1 MHHQRPQ
8 PVSETHDSQA
18 HALVGRNRLRF
29 EAIDFECFPNG
40 RCTAVVELEW
50 KDRARFEGRAEGT
63 HNMQGGLRAGAL
75 ATLRAAESAAEGR
88 LKLEFV
94 GVKAV
99 RAFDAWVT
107 IAAVRARSEEKTY
120 HLLGSYADLADPT
133 PRSAALALLDATNRV
148 MERYLQLD

>member
-1 MHHQRPQ
+1 MTAHSPL
-8 PVSETHDSQA
+8 PVSEMNTETA
-18 HALVGRNRLRF
+18 RPGRNRLRF
-29 EAIDFECFPNG
+29 EAIDFECFPDG
-40 RCTAVVELEW
+40 RCTATVELEW
-50 KDRARFEGRAEGT
+50 KEGERFDGRAEGT
-63 HNMQGGLRAGAL
+63 HTMQGGLRAGAL

-107 IAAVRARSEEKTY
+107 IAAVRARSQDTAY
-120 HLLGSYADLADPT
+120 HLLGSYADLEDPT

-148 MERYLQLD
+148 LEKYLEID

>member
-1 MHHQRPQ
+1 M
-8 PVSETHDSQA
+8 SETHDSQA
-18 HALVGRNRLRF
+18 HAPPGRNRLRF

-40 RCTAVVELEW
+40 RCTAAVELEW
-50 KDRARFEGRAEGT
+50 QGGARFQGRAEGT
-63 HNMQGGLRAGAL
+63 HTMQGGLRAGAL
-75 ATLRAAESAAEGR
+75 ATLRAAEIAADGR

-107 IAAVRARSEEKTY
+107 IAAVRARSENTSY
-120 HLLGSYADLADPT
+120 HLLGSYADLDDPT

-148 MERYLQLD
+148 LERYLQLD